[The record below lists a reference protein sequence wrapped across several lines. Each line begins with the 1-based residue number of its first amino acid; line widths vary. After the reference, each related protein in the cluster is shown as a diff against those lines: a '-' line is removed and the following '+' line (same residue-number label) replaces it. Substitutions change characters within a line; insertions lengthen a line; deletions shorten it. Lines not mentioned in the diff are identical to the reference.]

1 MINDYVFG
9 GKEVLRKDCDENVL
23 LPLEL
28 KVLNLTNEW
37 NG

>member
-23 LPLEL
+23 PLEL